1 MSEHYPQDNACRTC
15 LGMML
20 VVCDRCDGKGCKH
33 CSLIDCQTCQ
43 TDTHAVDWRARCLA
57 AEARIKGCAAAL
69 AEIER
74 AHPDSL
80 DDYSKGFRHGCQD
93 MIAILYGEP

>member
-33 CSLIDCQTCQ
+33 CSLIDCPTCQ
-43 TDTHAVDWRARCLA
+43 ADTHTVNWRARCLA
-57 AEARIKGCAAAL
+57 AEAELAKLREKGW
-69 AEIER
+69 
-74 AHPDSL
+74 
-80 DDYSKGFRHGCQD
+80 
-93 MIAILYGEP
+93 M